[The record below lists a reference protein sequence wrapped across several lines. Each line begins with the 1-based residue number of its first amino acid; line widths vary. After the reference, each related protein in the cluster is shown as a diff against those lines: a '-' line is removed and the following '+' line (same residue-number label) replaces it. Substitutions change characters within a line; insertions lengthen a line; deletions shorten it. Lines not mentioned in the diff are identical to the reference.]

1 MDAGRWI
8 AAALFLLFTLLGSAP
23 VAAGVPVAGDV
34 VEGAIE
40 LGLLK
45 KIPLPQGQWRVVERH
60 DEETRLTGSWKPSQT
75 MHHLVLVNTQ
85 QPSDISALL
94 LEFSAFAQV
103 NWSGQPC
110 DSAAQRPNV
119 LVVNAFETG
128 TNSVVVRCNQLHTF
142 PNLRTTVHRATGSK
156 NAWVAQHLGPLAGQ
170 AGLFAV
176 NGLVQQG
183 YLSRLNGDRIG
194 YVAYLDPTQQG
205 LDDGAEAMPQF
216 KRAVGDRQGPAGRYL
231 AALTTWAEA
240 YTAQLERYFLS
251 GSGFGKPEAMALLL
265 PRSEGRTAPAAPA
278 NVPAT
283 RPASAT
289 LPAASPSALPGLPP
303 SRTPPPSPSTAASR
317 APTAPTGPTAA
328 VSAARPAPNAKAA
341 VPATAGLKAHA
352 LVIGNSAYPGAPL
365 TNPRN
370 DAAAISQR
378 LRAYGLQVR
387 LLQDASRRQLV
398 AALAAFATQAQD
410 ADVVVLF
417 YAGHGMQVNGVN
429 YLIPIDLDLASGRQI
444 NVALEAVSLN
454 TLLEDHL
461 PGRTKIVFLDAC
473 RDNPL
478 ARSLAGSRGSSRGL
492 AAVNAATGTLIS
504 FATRD
509 GSTAADGAGR
519 NSPYTTALLEHLDEA
534 EDIALVLRRVRQKV
548 MASTRGVQEPWEY
561 GSLIGDKLVL
571 SQLAR
576 RP

>member
-8 AAALFLLFTLLGSAP
+8 AAALCSLLSLLGSAP
-23 VAAGVPVAGDV
+23 VAAGVPAAGDV

-45 KIPLPQGQWRVVERH
+45 KIPLPQGRWRVVERH

-110 DSAAQRPNV
+110 DSAAQRSNV

-142 PNLRTTVHRATGSK
+142 PNLRSTVHRATGSK

-216 KRAVGDRQGPAGRYL
+216 KRAVGDRQGTAGRYL

-265 PRSEGRTAPAAPA
+265 PRSEGRTATAAPT

-283 RPASAT
+283 RPTSAPT
-289 LPAASPSALPGLPP
+289 PAPSSSTWPSPP
-303 SRTPPPSPSTAASR
+303 SSPPPSTTPSP

-328 VSAARPAPNAKAA
+328 ASTARPAPKATA
-341 VPATAGLKAHA
+341 TVPATAGLKAHA
-352 LVIGNSAYPGAPL
+352 LVIGNSAYPSAPL

-378 LRAYGLQVR
+378 LRAYGLQVQ

-429 YLIPIDLDLASGRQI
+429 YLIPIDLDLASGRSI

>member
-8 AAALFLLFTLLGSAP
+8 AAALFSLLSLFSLLGSAP
-23 VAAGVPVAGDV
+23 AAAGVPAAGDV

-45 KIPLPQGQWRVVERH
+45 KIPLPQGRWRVVDRH

-75 MHHLVLVNTQ
+75 IHHLVLVNTQ

-128 TNSVVVRCNQLHTF
+128 ANSVVVRCNQLHTF

-156 NAWVAQHLGPLAGQ
+156 NVWVAQHLGPLAGQ

-194 YVAYLDPTQQG
+194 YIAYLDPTQQG
-205 LDDGAEAMPQF
+205 LDDGAEALPQF

-231 AALTTWAEA
+231 AALTTWADA

-265 PRSEGRTAPAAPA
+265 PRSEGRTAAVASGNP
-278 NVPAT
+278 PAT
-283 RPASAT
+283 RPASAA
-289 LPAASPSALPGLPP
+289 PAA
-303 SRTPPPSPSTAASR
+303 PSTAPTP
-317 APTAPTGPTAA
+317 APAAPTGPTAA
-328 VSAARPAPNAKAA
+328 VSAARPASNAKAA

-398 AALAAFATQAQD
+398 AALAEFATQAQD

-429 YLIPIDLDLASGRQI
+429 YLIPTDLDLASGRPI